1 MIPHVVRAFIG
12 SVHNRVFPISFVL
25 GGVFLMWM
33 DVLAR
38 TILDPQEVP
47 IGIFTALCG
56 GPFFIWV
63 LIKRVK
69 GES

>member
-1 MIPHVVRAFIG
+1 
-12 SVHNRVFPISFVL
+12 
-25 GGVFLMWM
+25 
-33 DVLAR
+33 VLAR